1 LQLLKDIYPQ
11 YADDVDFYAVGVPFL
26 NNREISDFEDFRVKR
41 GYPWPV
47 AVPQGDLLRD
57 LNVTIQSTK
66 VAFDSEGIIVH
77 RAGMGKGSPEIWH
90 QVLTDLSAS
99 RPQ

>member
-1 LQLLKDIYPQ
+1 MQRLKGVYPQ
-11 YADDVDFYAVGVPFL
+11 YADKVDFYAVGVFPTHDV
-26 NNREISDFEDFRVKR
+26 EVFEEFRVKR

-47 AVPQGDLLRD
+47 AVPQGDLLPD

-66 VAFDSEGIIVH
+66 IAFDSEGLVVH

-90 QVLTDLSAS
+90 RVFTELSTS
-99 RPQ
+99 Q